1 MRKLLLLSTIA
12 VAMCF
17 CLAPEARAEC
27 TCETLAYHNVTC
39 LKCGNMVQVATCSS
53 LSGTGCQACQE
64 FAQSVLCCAP
74 DESVGSAEYCG
85 SCGEKCGQ
93 ALNVPGA
100 SIHRVYQTGC
110 TGGITPTMVALR

>member
-17 CLAPEARAEC
+17 FLAPEARADC
-27 TCETLAYHNVTC
+27 TCESLAYHMFTC
-39 LKCGNMVQVATCSS
+39 FTCGAMVQVATCSNG
-53 LSGTGCQACQE
+53 SGDGCQACQE
-64 FAQSVLCCAP
+64 DFQDILCCPNEYIGTA
-74 DESVGSAEYCG
+74 GYCG

-93 ALNVPGA
+93 AVNVPGA